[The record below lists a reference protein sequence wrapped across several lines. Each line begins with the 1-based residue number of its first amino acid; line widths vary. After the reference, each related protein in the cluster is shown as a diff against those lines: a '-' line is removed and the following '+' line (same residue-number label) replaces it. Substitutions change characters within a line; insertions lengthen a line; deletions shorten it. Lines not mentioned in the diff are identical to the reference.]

1 MPIQITMH
9 TVINRIVIIILGIL
23 FLFPLVWTVLTS
35 FTPGIEVITRNNPFS
50 IKNPT
55 FSNYITAWD
64 TIPFLRYYWN
74 TIVIVLGILAVQLIT
89 VTLAAYAFARL
100 NFIGQGLI
108 FIIFLIQIMIPPDVL
123 IFPNYSIMS
132 ELGLIDTKLAIMLP
146 YWASSFGVFLL
157 RQTFKQI
164 PLELDEASKIDGCR
178 WWQTIWHV
186 YLPSAKPT
194 FVAFGLISVST
205 HWSNFMWP
213 LIVTNSVESRPL
225 TVGIAIFAQ
234 SFETGAQWGTVTA
247 STVLVIMPL
256 LVAFFVFQRQFVE
269 SFMHAGIK

>member
-1 MPIQITMH
+1 MH
-9 TVINRIVIIILGIL
+9 QVINRTIIIILGIV
-23 FLFPLVWTVLTS
+23 FLVPLVWTLITS
-35 FTPGIEVITRNNPFS
+35 FTPSSEVITRVNPFA

-55 FSNYITAWD
+55 FHNYASAWD
-64 TIPFLRYYWN
+64 TLPFFRYYFN
-74 TIVIVLGILAVQLIT
+74 TIVIVLGILLVQIIT

-100 NFIGQGLI
+100 NFIGQGVM
-108 FIIFLIQIMIPPDVL
+108 FIVFLVQIMIPPDIL
-123 IFPNYSIMS
+123 IFPNYAIMS
-132 ELGLIDTKLAIMLP
+132 ELGLVDSKLAIMLP

-164 PLELDEASKIDGCR
+164 PLDLDEASKVDGCK
-178 WWQTIWHV
+178 WYQTLWHV

-213 LIVTNSVESRPL
+213 LVVTNSVESRPL

-247 STVLVIMPL
+247 ATILVIMPL
-256 LVAFFVFQRQFVE
+256 LLTFFFFQRQFVE
-269 SFMHAGIK
+269 SFMHSGIK

>member
-1 MPIQITMH
+1 MYRI
-9 TVINRIVIIILGIL
+9 VNRIIIILLGIL
-23 FLFPLVWTVLTS
+23 FLLPLLWTVATS
-35 FTPGIEVITRNNPFS
+35 FTPASEVITRQNPFAVGS
-50 IKNPT
+50 PT
-55 FSNYITAWD
+55 FGNYASAWD
-64 TIPFLRYYWN
+64 TIPFLQYYAN
-74 TIVIVLGILAVQLIT
+74 TIIIVLGILAVQLLT

-100 NFIGQGLI
+100 NFIGQSFI
-108 FIIFLIQIMIPPDVL
+108 FIVFLVQIMIPPDIL
-123 IFPNYSIMS
+123 IFPNYAIMK
-132 ELGLIDTKLAIMLP
+132 ELGLIDSKLAIMLP

-164 PLELDEASKIDGCR
+164 PVDLDDATKVDGCK
-178 WWQTIWHV
+178 WWQTLWYV

-194 FVAFGLISVST
+194 YVAFGLISVST

-247 STVLVIMPL
+247 ATMLVILPL
-256 LVAFFVFQRQFVE
+256 LAAFFLFQRQFVD
-269 SFMHAGIK
+269 SFMHSGIK

>member
-1 MPIQITMH
+1 MH
-9 TVINRIVIIILGIL
+9 QVINRTIIVLLGIA
-23 FLFPLVWTVLTS
+23 FLVPLVWTLITS
-35 FTPGIEVITRNNPFS
+35 FTPSSEVITRVNPFA
-50 IKNPT
+50 IKSPT
-55 FSNYITAWD
+55 FDNYIAAWD
-64 TIPFLRYYWN
+64 TLPFFRYYFN
-74 TIVIVLGILAVQLIT
+74 TLVIVVGILLVQLFT

-100 NFIGQGLI
+100 NFIGQGVM
-108 FIIFLIQIMIPPDVL
+108 FIVFLVQIMIPPDIL
-123 IFPNYSIMS
+123 IFPNYAIMS
-132 ELGLIDTKLAIMLP
+132 ELGLVDTKLAIMLP

-164 PLELDEASKIDGCR
+164 PLDLDEASKVDGCR
-178 WWQTIWHV
+178 WYQTLWHV

-213 LIVTNSVESRPL
+213 LVVTNSVESRPL

-247 STVLVIMPL
+247 ATILVIMPL
-256 LVAFFVFQRQFVE
+256 LLAFFFFQRQFVE
-269 SFMHAGIK
+269 SFMHSGIK